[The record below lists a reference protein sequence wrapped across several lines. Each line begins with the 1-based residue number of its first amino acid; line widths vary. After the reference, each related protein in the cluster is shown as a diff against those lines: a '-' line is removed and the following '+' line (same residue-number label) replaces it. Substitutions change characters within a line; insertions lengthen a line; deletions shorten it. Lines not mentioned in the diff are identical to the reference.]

1 MHFIIINFCK
11 YSYHEKC
18 PTVTCPNLTTVTHNL
33 FQFKP
38 MNGRHNDP
46 CHMSQIHDGAYNAWH
61 QNPAIAKD
69 FALYHEIK
77 NFNQNFDIRDVTS

>member
-1 MHFIIINFCK
+1 MPHC
-11 YSYHEKC
+11 HM
-18 PTVTCPNLTTVTHNL
+18 PTVGHNL

-38 MNGRHNDP
+38 MNARHNDP

-77 NFNQNFDIRDVTS
+77 NSN